1 MMQHSPPAH
10 YHFSMPER
18 ANVRDLVPIAELLSY
33 RLSRTSAALSR
44 SAALRYRREFD
55 VTLGEWRAIALIA
68 SDPTLTLN
76 RLARRAGLDKAQMS
90 RVVTKLTERGLVSRT
105 AGSGRTSQLAL
116 TETGVELYR
125 GLIRAANERDATFLA
140 VLSPEERKVLVRA
153 LDKLADLA
161 LDVER
166 QERDHTNDL

>member
-1 MMQHSPPAH
+1 
-10 YHFSMPER
+10 MPER
-18 ANVRDLVPIAELLSY
+18 ANVRNLVPIAELLSY

-44 SAALRYRREFD
+44 GAALRYRREFD

-90 RVVTKLTERGLVSRT
+90 RIVTKLTERGLVNRT

-116 TETGVELYR
+116 TETGVEVYR
-125 GLIRAANERDATFLA
+125 GLIHAANERDATFLA
-140 VLSPEERKVLVRA
+140 VLSPEERKVLVGA

-161 LDVER
+161 LDMER
-166 QERDHTNDL
+166 QERDHTNSP

>member
-1 MMQHSPPAH
+1 MV
-10 YHFSMPER
+10 ER
-18 ANVRDLVPIAELLSY
+18 PHGRDFVPISELLSY
-33 RLSRTSAALSR
+33 RLSRTSSALSR

-55 VTLGEWRAIALIA
+55 VSLGEWRAIALIA

-90 RVVTKLTERGLVSRT
+90 RIVSKLTQRDLVNRT

-116 TETGVELYR
+116 TEAGTKVYR
-125 GLIRAANERDATFLA
+125 GLIAAANERDVTFRG
-140 VLSPEERKVLVRA
+140 VLSPEEGEVLVRA

-161 LDVER
+161 LSLER
-166 QERDHTNDL
+166 QERDRADQ

>member
-1 MMQHSPPAH
+1 
-10 YHFSMPER
+10 MPER
-18 ANVRDLVPIAELLSY
+18 ANVRDLAPIAELLSY

-90 RVVTKLTERGLVSRT
+90 RIVTKLTERGLVNRT

-116 TETGVELYR
+116 TEAGVEVYR
-125 GLIRAANERDATFLA
+125 GLIQAANERDTAFLA
-140 VLSPEERKVLVRA
+140 VLSPEEREVLVRA

-161 LDVER
+161 LDMER
-166 QERDHTNDL
+166 QERDHTNDS

>member
-1 MMQHSPPAH
+1 
-10 YHFSMPER
+10 MPER
-18 ANVRDLVPIAELLSY
+18 ANVRDLVPISELLSY

-90 RVVTKLTERGLVSRT
+90 RVVTKLTERGLVNRT

-116 TETGVELYR
+116 TEAGVRVYR

-140 VLSPEERKVLVRA
+140 VLSPEERNVLARA

-161 LDVER
+161 LDMEHR
-166 QERDHTNDL
+166 ERDRTNGP